1 MDGSDYR
8 KIITNLNHY
17 IYYNVT
23 FQDSNS
29 KYTYLCIRQL
39 FSCFHNLLNINE
51 ITKKKHI
58 FVTNFEG
65 KSHIFVTN
73 FEEKLHIFV
82 TNFKGKLHIFVTNFE
97 DDNFITIFY
106 SRMVGPLLYATA
118 ISLPSKK
125 SSI

>member
-1 MDGSDYR
+1 MEKAYSGKS
-8 KIITNLNHY
+8 
-17 IYYNVT
+17 VT

-65 KSHIFVTN
+65 K
-73 FEEKLHIFV
+73 
-82 TNFKGKLHIFVTNFE
+82 LHIFVTNFE

-106 SRMVGPLLYATA
+106 SRMVGTLLYASA
-118 ISLPSKK
+118 ISLTGYWNGKALPLKE
-125 SSI
+125 

>member
-1 MDGSDYR
+1 MEKAYSV
-8 KIITNLNHY
+8 KS
-17 IYYNVT
+17 VT

-29 KYTYLCIRQL
+29 EYTYLCIRQL

-65 KSHIFVTN
+65 KLHIFMTN

-82 TNFKGKLHIFVTNFE
+82 TNFEGKLHIFVTNFE
-97 DDNFITIFY
+97 DYNFITIFY
-106 SRMVGPLLYATA
+106 SRMVGPLLYASA

-125 SSI
+125 ISI

>member
-1 MDGSDYR
+1 MEKAYSGKS
-8 KIITNLNHY
+8 
-17 IYYNVT
+17 VT

-29 KYTYLCIRQL
+29 KFTYLYIRQL

-65 KSHIFVTN
+65 KLHIFVTNFEGKSHIFVTN
-73 FEEKLHIFV
+73 FE
-82 TNFKGKLHIFVTNFE
+82 
-97 DDNFITIFY
+97 DYNFITIFY
-106 SRMVGPLLYATA
+106 SRMVGPLLYASS

>member
-1 MDGSDYR
+1 MEKAYSGKS
-8 KIITNLNHY
+8 
-17 IYYNVT
+17 VT

-29 KYTYLCIRQL
+29 KYTYLCSRQL

-65 KSHIFVTN
+65 K
-73 FEEKLHIFV
+73 
-82 TNFKGKLHIFVTNFE
+82 LHIFVTNFE
-97 DDNFITIFY
+97 DDNFITIVY
-106 SRMVGPLLYATA
+106 SRMVGPLLYASA

-125 SSI
+125 ISI

>member
-1 MDGSDYR
+1 MEKAYSGKS
-8 KIITNLNHY
+8 
-17 IYYNVT
+17 VT
-23 FQDSNS
+23 FQDFNS

-65 KSHIFVTN
+65 K
-73 FEEKLHIFV
+73 
-82 TNFKGKLHIFVTNFE
+82 LHIFVTNFE

-106 SRMVGPLLYATA
+106 SRMVGPLLYASS

>member
-1 MDGSDYR
+1 MEKAYSGKS
-8 KIITNLNHY
+8 
-17 IYYNVT
+17 VT

-39 FSCFHNLLNINE
+39 FSYLLILLNINE

-65 KSHIFVTN
+65 K
-73 FEEKLHIFV
+73 LHIFV
-82 TNFKGKLHIFVTNFE
+82 TNFKRKLHIFVTNFE
-97 DDNFITIFY
+97 DDNFITIVY
-106 SRMVGPLLYATA
+106 SRMVGPLLYASA

>member
-1 MDGSDYR
+1 MEKAYSGKS
-8 KIITNLNHY
+8 
-17 IYYNVT
+17 VT
-23 FQDSNS
+23 FQDFNS

-39 FSCFHNLLNINE
+39 FSFFHNLLNINE

-58 FVTNFEG
+58 FVTNFER
-65 KSHIFVTN
+65 
-73 FEEKLHIFV
+73 
-82 TNFKGKLHIFVTNFE
+82 KLHIFVTNFE

-106 SRMVGPLLYATA
+106 SRMVGPLLYASS

>member
-1 MDGSDYR
+1 MEKAYSGKS
-8 KIITNLNHY
+8 
-17 IYYNVT
+17 VT

-29 KYTYLCIRQL
+29 KYTYLCTRQL

-65 KSHIFVTN
+65 KLHIFVTN
-73 FEEKLHIFV
+73 FE
-82 TNFKGKLHIFVTNFE
+82 GKSHIFVTNFE

-106 SRMVGPLLYATA
+106 SRMVGSLLYASA

-125 SSI
+125 ISI

>member
-1 MDGSDYR
+1 MEKAYSC
-8 KIITNLNHY
+8 KS
-17 IYYNVT
+17 VT
-23 FQDSNS
+23 YQDSNS

-65 KSHIFVTN
+65 K
-73 FEEKLHIFV
+73 
-82 TNFKGKLHIFVTNFE
+82 LHIFVTNFE

-106 SRMVGPLLYATA
+106 SRMVGPLLYASS

>member
-1 MDGSDYR
+1 MEKAYSGKS
-8 KIITNLNHY
+8 
-17 IYYNVT
+17 VT

-29 KYTYLCIRQL
+29 KYTYLCTRQL

-58 FVTNFEG
+58 FVMNFKRKLHIFVTNFEG
-65 KSHIFVTN
+65 KLHIFVTN

-82 TNFKGKLHIFVTNFE
+82 TNFE
-97 DDNFITIFY
+97 DDNFITIVY
-106 SRMVGPLLYATA
+106 SRMVGPLLYASA

-125 SSI
+125 ISI

>member
-1 MDGSDYR
+1 MEKAYSGKS
-8 KIITNLNHY
+8 
-17 IYYNVT
+17 VT
-23 FQDSNS
+23 FQDFNS

-39 FSCFHNLLNINE
+39 LSCLLNLLNINE

-73 FEEKLHIFV
+73 FE
-82 TNFKGKLHIFVTNFE
+82 GKLHIFVTNFE
-97 DDNFITIFY
+97 DDNFITIVY
-106 SRMVGPLLYATA
+106 SRMVGPLLYASA

>member
-1 MDGSDYR
+1 M
-8 KIITNLNHY
+8 
-17 IYYNVT
+17 
-23 FQDSNS
+23 
-29 KYTYLCIRQL
+29 
-39 FSCFHNLLNINE
+39 
-51 ITKKKHI
+51 
-58 FVTNFEG
+58 TNFEG

-82 TNFKGKLHIFVTNFE
+82 TNFERKLHIFVTNFEGKLHIFVTNFE

-106 SRMVGPLLYATA
+106 SRMVGPLLYASS

>member
-1 MDGSDYR
+1 MEKAYSGKS
-8 KIITNLNHY
+8 
-17 IYYNVT
+17 VT
-23 FQDSNS
+23 FQDFNS

-39 FSCFHNLLNINE
+39 FSYFHNLLNINE

-73 FEEKLHIFV
+73 FER
-82 TNFKGKLHIFVTNFE
+82 KLHIFVTNFE
-97 DDNFITIFY
+97 DDNFITIVY
-106 SRMVGPLLYATA
+106 SRMVGPLLYASA

>member
-1 MDGSDYR
+1 MEKAYSGKS
-8 KIITNLNHY
+8 
-17 IYYNVT
+17 VT

-39 FSCFHNLLNINE
+39 FSCLLNLLNINE

-58 FVTNFEG
+58 FVTNF
-65 KSHIFVTN
+65 KRKLHIFVTN

-82 TNFKGKLHIFVTNFE
+82 TNFEGKLHIFVTNFEGKLHIFVTNFE
-97 DDNFITIFY
+97 DYNFITIFY
-106 SRMVGPLLYATA
+106 SRMVDPLLYASA

-125 SSI
+125 ISI